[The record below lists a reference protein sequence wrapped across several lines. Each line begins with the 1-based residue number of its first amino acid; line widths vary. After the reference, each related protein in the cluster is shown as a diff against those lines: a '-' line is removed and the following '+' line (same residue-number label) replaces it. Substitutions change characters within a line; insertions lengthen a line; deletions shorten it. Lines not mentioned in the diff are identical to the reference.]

1 MRSGINLIMIN
12 YLLSFSLWGLRM
24 FFALFG
30 DETKLGMKS
39 IVSLIFEE
47 LLPAHMH
54 IPKNYSR
61 INFKG
66 LTILQSQHVY
76 TKAYHPKLLMRI
88 LSIRVRDLKTAT
100 HFSPAFCVVS
110 SFPGSYKLLISR
122 SSLFILFIIFTI
134 LMASSNLPLA
144 SNQAGDSSKNLK
156 W

>member
-1 MRSGINLIMIN
+1 MGSADVFCSVWGWNETGNEIN
-12 YLLSFSLWGLRM
+12 
-24 FFALFG
+24 
-30 DETKLGMKS
+30 S
-39 IVSLIFEE
+39 IRLIFEE

-54 IPKNYSR
+54 IPENYSR

-110 SFPGSYKLLISR
+110 SFPGSYKLSMST
-122 SSLFILFIIFTI
+122 SSLFILFIVFTI

-156 W
+156 WWSNNINRYGKC